1 LKGCDY
7 PVKKVALIALF
18 ALMISV
24 LAACGS
30 SSSSGS
36 GGNSGNSGSNSNT
49 ITMGATTFSTNS
61 ITITKGSTL
70 TFVDDQNTGSM
81 HILVTG
87 TQGNFQSEAGAP
99 DFGGANGHTFQPGQS
114 FTTGPWNTDGT
125 YHVTC
130 TIHPTTMNLT
140 VTVTG

>member
-1 LKGCDY
+1 M
-7 PVKKVALIALF
+7 KKAALIALF
-18 ALMISV
+18 ALAISM

-30 SSSSGS
+30 SNT
-36 GGNSGNSGSNSNT
+36 GGNGGGGNNPNT

-61 ITITKGSTL
+61 ISITKGSTI
-70 TFVDDQNTGSM
+70 TFTDSQSNGAQ
-81 HILVTG
+81 HILVIG
-87 TQGNFQSEAGAP
+87 KQGVPETEAGAP
-99 DFGGANGHTFQPGQS
+99 DFGGTNGHTFQPGQS